1 MIQATRQLSGPAA
14 LRCIARGWVFLAVLL
29 ILRGLISDG
38 LGVSIHPVGSWVPTD
53 RIVPHSALPKGIE
66 NWGLDSAGFSMSVTL
81 EKEVFVLGEP
91 LTLWLVSKN
100 ISGEERAAN
109 SAFVSGLRQDI
120 ALTVLD
126 VNGEPVAV
134 NPAAEA
140 ERPSGGRIKAIT
152 SICRA
157 GMAIEE
163 SINIAPV
170 FQLKPGHTYY
180 VNATKKVM
188 NLKPLEIGYVTS
200 GNAKFSI
207 IAPTPTPRLQPPV
220 TNVAVAATIPVNP
233 KRMGITLPL
242 PTPRVTNARPMV
254 RAAAFSGGTAQQKST
269 PTPVATGS
277 DSASRGQ
284 QSQLAVVSPTA
295 EATSRKLW
303 GSLFAIALTGLIAA
317 ILLNATR
324 RKRATGNSSDH

>member
-1 MIQATRQLSGPAA
+1 MVQECLARCSWILTALLLVGSLSSDA
-14 LRCIARGWVFLAVLL
+14 IA
-29 ILRGLISDG
+29 
-38 LGVSIHPVGSWVPTD
+38 VSIHPVFTWVSTG
-53 RIVPHSALPKGIE
+53 RTVPHDALPKGIE
-66 NWGLDSAGFSMSVTL
+66 SWGLDSAGFSMSVTL
-81 EKEVFVLGEP
+81 EKEVFALGES

-100 ISGEERAAN
+100 VSGEERA
-109 SAFVSGLRQDI
+109 VQRGLAGGMRQDI

-126 VNGEPVAV
+126 ANGEPVLV

-140 ERPSGGRIKAIT
+140 ERVSGRT
-152 SICRA
+152 SGEAKKCAA
-157 GMAIEE
+157 GMAMEE
-163 SINIAPV
+163 AVNIAHV
-170 FQLKPGHTYY
+170 FQFKPGHTYY

-188 NLKPLEIGYVTS
+188 KLKPLEIGYVTS
-200 GNAKFSI
+200 GNAKFQI
-207 IAPTPTPRLQPPV
+207 VAPDPAAAGQASK

-242 PTPRVTNARPMV
+242 PTPWITNTRPMV